1 MLLPSWTHW
10 CLYEPWNTERN
21 VSISRK
27 NVVIIIKYKNLFT
40 TTNIEQ
46 EIRVLAACNNQQN
59 FAVLNTI

>member
-1 MLLPSWTHW
+1 MK
-10 CLYEPWNTERN
+10 RN

>member
-1 MLLPSWTHW
+1 MK
-10 CLYEPWNTERN
+10 RN

-40 TTNIEQ
+40 ASIEQ
-46 EIRVLAACNNQQN
+46 KFVFAACNNQQN